1 MNLTAPTATKEPSQ
15 KERAVVI
22 KYGLALNGYTQAD
35 IAREFKRGDSSISR
49 STVNMVI
56 NGRGRSRKIEN
67 RIAAILQVP
76 PAELWPQWHST
87 KAERRRRTS
96 PTQMAEALRALAG

>member
-1 MNLTAPTATKEPSQ
+1 MNTNAPAELAA
-15 KERAVVI
+15 KERALVI

-35 IAREFKRGDSSISR
+35 IAREFKKGRGNSISR

-67 RIAAILQVP
+67 RIAAILQMP
-76 PAELWPQWHST
+76 LEELWPQWHVREPT
-87 KAERRRRTS
+87 RRRHAS
-96 PTQMAEALRALAG
+96 PAQITEALRALAG